1 MPPSTLAK
9 TLKDVFNT
17 ANPIPLQSGDP
28 RYVDCTAVRGN
39 EDAVTRISRRPRNC
53 SRGIAA
59 AANPRSCSACRSG
72 WRMRAMP

>member
-1 MPPSTLAK
+1 MPTPALAK

-39 EDAVTRISRRPRNC
+39 NEAFRRLRLAPEDAR
-53 SRGIAA
+53 
-59 AANPRSCSACRSG
+59 
-72 WRMRAMP
+72 RMRLPGIEQIEAIPEQVG